1 MTMVTHAA
9 PRRCHTPITG
19 HRGHAAAARGGR
31 RRRSAGRKRAT
42 LSRRST
48 SPAVHGSAT
57 IGLSINLVSS
67 SFRCFFRSSE
77 RRCLPL
83 PSASEA
89 IKLQGRAAE
98 LDVDAFPPA
107 LGRWRSSRHAH
118 NSRVR
123 SGRDDRRPQQSSRRR
138 PSLRPAQQ
146 PRSPLGMPTPAASS
160 PTDGS
165 SLSVLKTHPHLLT
178 RRVRVPHKGPEHEVL
193 KTTSSSPHAAS
204 ASTPQRTRAQGAAAD
219 PPPAAPRARGCC

>member
-57 IGLSINLVSS
+57 IGLSSNLVSS

-123 SGRDDRRPQQSSRRR
+123 SGRDIGVPNSPRGGGLRFDQRNSHGLRWECRHRQHRHRPMAPPSRSSRHILISSRGECEYPTKD
-138 PSLRPAQQ
+138 PS
-146 PRSPLGMPTPAASS
+146 
-160 PTDGS
+160 
-165 SLSVLKTHPHLLT
+165 T
-178 RRVRVPHKGPEHEVL
+178 RR
-193 KTTSSSPHAAS
+193 
-204 ASTPQRTRAQGAAAD
+204 
-219 PPPAAPRARGCC
+219 GC